1 MGRRV
6 PNPRRIKINRPYT
19 VDAIARALNVHKNTV
34 RQGWLKHGLVA
45 IDDHRPTLIRGQTL
59 RQFLEA
65 RRAKAKRTC
74 PPGHFYCMHCRAP
87 RLPAG
92 RMADYIP
99 DAPTT
104 GNLKGL
110 CPDCDGWMYRRASLA
125 KMDALRKDL
134 DIQLQQADR
143 RIGESTAPSVNCD
156 LEGDSQT

>member
-6 PNPRRIKINRPYT
+6 PNPRRIKIHRAYK
-19 VDAIARALNVHKNTV
+19 VDEIARLFKVHKNTV
-34 RQGWLKHGLVA
+34 RNWRRQGLDA
-45 IDDHRPTLIRGQTL
+45 ITDRKPALILGCVLRP
-59 RQFLEA
+59 FLEA

-74 PPGHFYCMHCRAP
+74 PPGHFYCMHCRTP

-99 DAPTT
+99 DTPTN

-143 RIGESTAPSVNCD
+143 RIGERA
-156 LEGDSQT
+156 